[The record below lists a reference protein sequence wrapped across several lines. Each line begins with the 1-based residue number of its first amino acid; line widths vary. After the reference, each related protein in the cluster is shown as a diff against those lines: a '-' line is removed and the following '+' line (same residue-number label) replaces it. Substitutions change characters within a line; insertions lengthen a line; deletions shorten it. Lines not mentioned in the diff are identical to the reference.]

1 MTESVKLRVAI
12 LGTGN
17 IGTDL
22 LYKLLRLKT
31 ATVVA
36 FVGRRPS
43 TKALP
48 EGVQY
53 FDNSIDH
60 FVQHP
65 HCCDIV
71 FDCTDA
77 YSAVA
82 HARVFQAQNIT
93 VIDLTP
99 SHVGQFCVPN
109 VNCHFLLHM
118 NNINMVTCGGQVA
131 IPLLKYLSSRCVI
144 SYAEVISQISAESA
158 GMATRINVDKY
169 IETTEQAIKALVGIS
184 NCKVI
189 LNINP
194 CETTAMQTTVFLK
207 ASPGSFDDFES
218 FVAQMRSY
226 VPTYEVTALPTF
238 DPVRR
243 ILMVSVKIM
252 GVGDYLSKYAGNLD
266 VINCAAIELTQKIA
280 LLRTENKTPKVTN
293 SYNVVLDI

>member
-1 MTESVKLRVAI
+1 MKLRVAV

-22 LYKLLRLKT
+22 LYKLLRLE
-31 ATVVA
+31 AVTVVA

-43 TKALP
+43 TKELP
-48 EGVQY
+48 PGVPY
-53 FDNSIDH
+53 FETSIDH

-65 HCCDIV
+65 RCCDIV

-77 YSAVA
+77 FSAVA
-82 HARVFQAQNIT
+82 HSRVFQEQSIT

-99 SHVGQFCVPN
+99 SHVGQFCVPY
-109 VNCHFLLHM
+109 VNCHFLM
-118 NNINMVTCGGQVA
+118 NMSNINMVTCGGQVA

-144 SYAEVISQISAESA
+144 SYAEVVSQISAESA
-158 GMATRINVDKY
+158 GMATRINIDKY
-169 IETTEQAIKALVGIS
+169 IETTEQAITALVGIS

-207 ASPGSFDDFES
+207 ASAGCFDDFDA

-226 VPTYEVTALPTF
+226 VPTYEVTSAPTY

-243 ILMVSVKIM
+243 IQMVSVKIM

-266 VINCAAIELTQKIA
+266 VINCAAIELTQQIA
-280 LLRTENKTPKVTN
+280 RLRTEQRSPKATN
-293 SYNVVLDI
+293 SYEVVLDI